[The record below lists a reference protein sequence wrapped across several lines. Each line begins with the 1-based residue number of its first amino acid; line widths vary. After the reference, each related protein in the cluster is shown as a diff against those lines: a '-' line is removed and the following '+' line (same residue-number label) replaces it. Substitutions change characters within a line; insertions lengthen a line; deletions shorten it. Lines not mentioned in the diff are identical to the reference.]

1 RKFGGVKS
9 ISDML
14 NNMDRQK
21 SSEILS
27 RIEENDPE
35 MAEEI
40 RQNMFIFED
49 LLKCDDKGIQ
59 EILKEISSDILAKAM
74 KTASDTIRDKMFKNM
89 SERASTML
97 KEDIEDLGPTRLA
110 DIEKA
115 QNEIVKVAMKLAD
128 DGKIVIAGGKEEDV
142 FI

>member
-1 RKFGGVKS
+1 
-9 ISDML
+9 
-14 NNMDRQK
+14 
-21 SSEILS
+21 
-27 RIEENDPE
+27 

-40 RQNMFIFED
+40 RQNMFVFED
-49 LLKCDDKGIQ
+49 LIKIDDRGIQ
-59 EILKEISSDILAKAM
+59 EILKEISSDILARAM
-74 KTASDTIRDKMFKNM
+74 KTASDPIKEKIFRNM

-128 DGKIVIAGGKEEDV
+128 DGKIFIAGGKEEDV
-142 FI
+142 FV